1 MKEIS
6 KANNNRTKKVEYKNN
21 NMKSNY
27 EEKKDSDGD
36 MGRLNNGKPT
46 DEVEKQKPKQMI
58 VDGNWV
64 SIDMFFIINIYV
76 TCISH
81 LLCRR

>member
-1 MKEIS
+1 
-6 KANNNRTKKVEYKNN
+6 
-21 NMKSNY
+21 MKSNY
-27 EEKKDSDGD
+27 EEKKDSDGE
-36 MGRLNNGKPT
+36 MGHLDTGKPT
-46 DEVEKQKPKQMI
+46 EVEKQKPKQKI

>member
-1 MKEIS
+1 
-6 KANNNRTKKVEYKNN
+6 
-21 NMKSNY
+21 MKSNY